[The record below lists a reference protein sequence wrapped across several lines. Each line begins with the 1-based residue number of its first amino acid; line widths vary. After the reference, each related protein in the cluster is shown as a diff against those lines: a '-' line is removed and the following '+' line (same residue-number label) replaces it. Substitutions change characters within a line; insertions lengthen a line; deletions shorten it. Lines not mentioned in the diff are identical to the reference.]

1 MSKKAFVSGCFDL
14 LHSGHVAFFQEAAR
28 YGNLYV
34 AIGSDRN
41 IFQLK
46 NRPTINNQDERLYM
60 IQALACVH
68 SVFVAKGSGILD
80 FVEELKEIKP
90 DYFVVN
96 EDGSTPE
103 KKKLCEDLGIEYV
116 VLKRVPH
123 PGLDVRST
131 TALRGFSTIPEAI
144 CLAGD
149 WFDQPRLSKQC
160 PGPVLTISV
169 HQHPRADDAAKGARA
184 AAIELWGARLP
195 ADQPE
200 KLAKML
206 YGYDNLP
213 GTKEISG
220 AQEAIG
226 ITHPGLTKADY
237 TGEYWPAKI
246 TTLQDERILK
256 FIDDSLYL
264 VQLNLSAAEVPTLEP
279 ALVTSAGARSLALAA
294 ETCWEAILAR
304 DVSAFGRSLR
314 ESFDSQMA
322 LCPRPLAKST
332 LGKIESYRERALGW
346 KISGDYLVLA
356 SAEPI
361 ENAIRTSIRRASD

>member
-46 NRPTINNQDERLYM
+46 NRPAINNQDERLYM

-149 WFDQPRLSKQC
+149 WFDQPRISKQC
-160 PGPVLTISV
+160 PGPALTISV
-169 HQHPRADDAAKGARA
+169 HQLPRADDAAKGARA

-195 ADQPE
+195 ADQPG

-206 YGYDNLP
+206 YGYGNLP

-226 ITHPGLTKADY
+226 ITHPGLTRADY

-264 VQLNLSAAEVPTLEP
+264 VQ
-279 ALVTSAGARSLALAA
+279 
-294 ETCWEAILAR
+294 I
-304 DVSAFGRSLR
+304 
-314 ESFDSQMA
+314 
-322 LCPRPLAKST
+322 
-332 LGKIESYRERALGW
+332 
-346 KISGDYLVLA
+346 
-356 SAEPI
+356 
-361 ENAIRTSIRRASD
+361 